1 METETLR
8 LVIVG
13 HVDHGKSTLI
23 GRLLYDTDSLPEG
36 KVEEIKEVC
45 DMLGKEFEFGFI
57 LDNLEEERDQGITI
71 DTTQIWFKTPERE
84 YNIIDAPGHVE
95 FIKNMI
101 TGASQ
106 AEAAILIVD
115 ASEGIQEQTKRHA
128 YIIKMLGLNQVIAV
142 INKMDLV
149 KYEKNRFEEVTAQ
162 LNIFLGKIGIK
173 PNYVIP
179 ISAQKGDNIA
189 KKSENMQ
196 WYNGPTIT
204 EALAS
209 FKPYPGNENKPLRF
223 AVQDVYKWDKRIVVG
238 LVESGV
244 LHKDDDILIFPS
256 GLKTKVESIEEF
268 MKENVTEAPA
278 GKAIGIVTKD
288 KVFIDRGNILSDLKN
303 PPKLTKQFKAHIF
316 WMSGSPLNNG
326 ERITMKL
333 STQEV
338 ISEVKILKVID
349 SSSLEEK
356 AYTDRIENN
365 EVGDVEL
372 ITEKPVVVEDF
383 NKIQELGRFVLEKD
397 NVTVGGGIITGV
409 E

>member
-1 METETLR
+1 MDELK

-23 GRLLYDTDSLPEG
+23 GRLLYDTNSLPEG
-36 KVEEIKEVC
+36 KIDEIKEVC
-45 DMLGKEFEFGFI
+45 EMLGKDFEFGFI

-115 ASEGIQEQTKRHA
+115 ASEGVQQQTKRHA

-149 KYEKNRFEEVTAQ
+149 GYDKSRFEEVKTQ
-162 LNIFLGKIGIK
+162 LNEFLSKIDIK

-189 KKSENMQ
+189 KKSDNMQ
-196 WYNGPTIT
+196 WYNGPTII

-209 FKPYPGNENKPLRF
+209 FKPYPGNEDKPLRF

-238 LVESGV
+238 IVESGV
-244 LHKDDDILIFPS
+244 LHKGNDVLILPS

-288 KVFIDRGNILSDLKN
+288 KVFIDRGNILSDLNN

-316 WMSGSPLNNG
+316 WMSGTPLKNG

-333 STQEV
+333 STQEA

-356 AYTDRIENN
+356 GYRDRIENN
-365 EVGDVEL
+365 EVGVIEL
-372 ITEKPVVVEDF
+372 ITEKPIVVEDF

-397 NVTVGGGIITGV
+397 NVTVGGGIITEV